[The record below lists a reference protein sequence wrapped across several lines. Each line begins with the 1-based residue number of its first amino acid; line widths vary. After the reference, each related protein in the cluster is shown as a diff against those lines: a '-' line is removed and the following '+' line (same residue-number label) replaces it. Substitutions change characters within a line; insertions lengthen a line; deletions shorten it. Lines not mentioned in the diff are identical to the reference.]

1 MSDFTINA
9 KVKLANTKD
18 VQKQLDKVK
27 LKDIDMSKSS
37 KSVKSLGQSFVDTTK
52 KVTQFY
58 TSVSLVSKV
67 QDGIIATAQTVKEF
81 DDTLTDFKKVS
92 DLSGESLVNYTK
104 KLGDLGTEI
113 GRTRTEMTSA
123 GTLFKQSG
131 YSDEDTL
138 VLSKVAE
145 MYRNVADAQI
155 SSATSSEFV
164 ISQLK
169 AFNMEAKDAID
180 IIDMVNQVSN
190 EYATSSSDIA
200 EGLTKSSAS
209 LATYGN
215 SLNETIALISAGTE
229 IMPQQ
234 ASRISRGLV
243 SVGANV
249 ASLANEAGELK
260 YEINGI
266 TNSIA
271 LFDGATG
278 EMKNT
283 FQVLSEV
290 AQGWDNMS
298 KAEQSALALSLA
310 G

>member
-9 KVKLANTKD
+9 KVKLSNTKD

-27 LKDIDMSKSS
+27 LKDIDMSKST
-37 KSVKSLGQSFVDTTK
+37 KSVKSLGDSFVETTK

-58 TSVSLVSKV
+58 SSVTLVSKI
-67 QDGIIATAQTVKEF
+67 QDGIVATARTVKEF

-92 DLSGESLVNYTK
+92 DLAGDSLTNYTK

-138 VLSKVAE
+138 ILSKVAE

-249 ASLANEAGELK
+249 VSLANEAGELK
-260 YEINGI
+260 YTVNGI
-266 TNSIA
+266 TESIA

-283 FQVLSEV
+283 YQVLSEV
-290 AQGWDNMS
+290 AQSWEEMS
-298 KAEQSALALSLA
+298 RAEQSALALSLA